1 MEMKRAWKRRRY
13 RQEGKGREVDIVM
26 RDGRGE
32 GRRCQVSHL
41 HMYGRSGAGVGEG
54 GEVTEVDWRCMW

>member
-1 MEMKRAWKRRRY
+1 
-13 RQEGKGREVDIVM
+13 M

-41 HMYGRSGAGVGEG
+41 HMYGMSEEEMGEG
-54 GEVTEVDWRCMW
+54 REVTEVD